1 MKGKRHTKTVFFSG
15 SQPIVR
21 GVELLPK
28 NRVRLAATI
37 EGKAPVHPIFSHC
50 HAVISAR
57 AGPPGIKV
65 NSYTKTALFRR
76 VHMKNQWLMQ
86 TLPLRLG
93 IVPALLPCIGPATA
107 ASGTAQT
114 AS

>member
-1 MKGKRHTKTVFFSG
+1 MYLRALFFACDLALFA
-15 SQPIVR
+15 QQ
-21 GVELLPK
+21 LPK
-28 NRVRLAATI
+28 AASGGASI
-37 EGKAPVHPIFSHC
+37 AIKRAYRNDSALKSEFSD
-50 HAVISAR
+50 
-57 AGPPGIKV
+57 GM
-65 NSYTKTALFRR
+65 Y
-76 VHMKNQWLMQ
+76 MKNQWLMQ